1 MTTNDASDTDE
12 FPGWV
17 PPAMRSPDC
26 RVDGPT
32 SPTSL
37 PESMGSKGAA
47 EGAGSGE
54 TSTGDAVGDVGDAVD
69 VTDDDDTD
77 LIELAEWLDDED
89 DDDDADFERQSSA
102 IDDLNR
108 IIGHPMA
115 GGQHKEQV

>member
-17 PPAMRSPDC
+17 PTTTTHESTGR
-26 RVDGPT
+26 PT
-32 SPTSL
+32 RL

-115 GGQHKEQV
+115 GGQHKEQA